1 MRKDGGKVKAALHSE
16 ESRGGRAGEGQGWV
30 AALLSE
36 FPEMATADPE
46 ALAQNAGDAWL
57 AAQAPQAVF
66 YPESSDSVVH
76 LARWAS
82 KAGVPITP
90 RGAGRGY
97 VGGCVP
103 VRGGIV
109 LNFSRM
115 NRIREIDPRDGV
127 AVVEPGVVTAHLQDA
142 VAKVGWFYPPDPAS
156 AAESSLG
163 GNIATNAGGPRCLK
177 YGVTRHYVLGLE
189 VVLADGTRIRVGGR
203 THKNK
208 VGFDL
213 VGLFVGSEGLLGL
226 VTEATLRLIPRPPYR
241 IGASAVFPSIEA
253 AAGCVEEI
261 FAAGLLPSALE
272 IADRFTLER
281 AREFCPEPLPP
292 GEAHLLVECDGQPS
306 GVDAEIDK
314 LLPLLRRSGA
324 GEVEIGRGDE
334 GCERLW
340 RTRRSFSMA
349 LKASHLTK
357 LNEDV
362 VVPRR
367 RLVDLVRLGSEIERR
382 YGFPVA
388 CFGHAGD
395 GNIHVNLMIDRS
407 LPEADR
413 RAEEALD
420 LLFGQIVAW
429 GGAITGEH
437 GIGIAKRR
445 WWPLAVSPEIRTLHE
460 RLKSAL
466 DPSGL
471 LNPGKFV

>member
-1 MRKDGGKVKAALHSE
+1 MKKDEGEVKAAL
-16 ESRGGRAGEGQGWV
+16 RGGSDRRGKGGREENWISAFL
-30 AALLSE
+30 AE
-36 FPEMATADPE
+36 FPEMATASPD

-57 AAQAPQAVF
+57 AAHPPQAVA
-66 YPESSDSVVH
+66 YPESAESVAR

-82 KAGVPITP
+82 AAAVPITA

-103 VRGGIV
+103 IQGGIV
-109 LNFSRM
+109 VNFSRM
-115 NRIREIDPRDGV
+115 NRIREIDPQDGV
-127 AVVEPGVVTAHLQDA
+127 AIVEPGVITAHLQES
-142 VAKVGWFYPPDPAS
+142 VAKLGWFYPPDPAS

-189 VVLADGTRIRVGGR
+189 VVLADGTRVRVGGR

-226 VTEATLRLIPRPPYR
+226 VTEATLRLIPHPPYR
-241 IGASAVFPSIEA
+241 VAVAAVFPSVEA
-253 AAGCVEEI
+253 AAGTVDRI
-261 FAAGLLPSALE
+261 FGAGLLPSALE
-272 IADRFTLER
+272 IADRLTLER
-281 AREFCPEPLPP
+281 AREFCEEPIPP
-292 GEAHLLVECDGQPS
+292 GDAHLFIECDGQLA
-306 GVDAEIDK
+306 GVDAEIDR
-314 LLPLLRRSGA
+314 LLPILRRAGA
-324 GEVEIGRGDE
+324 GEVRIGRGEE

-340 RTRRSFSMA
+340 RIRRSFSLA
-349 LKASHLTK
+349 LKQSGLTK

-367 RLVDLVRLGSEIERR
+367 RLVDLLRLGREIERR
-382 YGFPVA
+382 FGFPVA

-395 GNIHVNLMIDRS
+395 GNIHVNLMFDRS
-407 LPEADR
+407 LPGADA

-420 LLFGQIVAW
+420 LLFAQVIGW
-429 GGAITGEH
+429 GGSITGEH
-437 GIGIAKRR
+437 GIGLAKDR
-445 WWPLAVSPEIRTLHE
+445 WWPVAASPEVRRLHE
-460 RLKSAL
+460 RLKAAL
-466 DPSGL
+466 DPAGL

>member
-1 MRKDGGKVKAALHSE
+1 MESWVPGFLAAFPGG
-16 ESRGGRAGEGQGWV
+16 
-30 AALLSE
+30 
-36 FPEMATADPE
+36 MATADPE

-57 AAQAPQAVF
+57 ASHLPQAVF
-66 YPESSDSVVH
+66 YPESTESVVR
-76 LARWAS
+76 LAQWAS
-82 KAGVPITP
+82 QAGVSITP

-109 LNFSRM
+109 VNFSRM

-127 AVVEPGVVTAHLQDA
+127 AIVEPGVITAHLQEA
-142 VAKVGWFYPPDPAS
+142 AARIGWFYPPDPAS

-189 VVLADGTRIRVGGR
+189 VVLADGTAVHVGGR

-226 VTEATLRLIPRPPYR
+226 VTEATLRLIPRPPQR
-241 IGASAVFPSIEA
+241 VCAAAVFPSIES

-261 FAAGLLPSALE
+261 FGAGLLPSALE
-272 IADRFTLER
+272 IADRFTLAR

-292 GEAHLLVECDGQPS
+292 GQAHLLVEIDGHPA
-306 GVDAEIDK
+306 GVDAELED

-324 GEVEIGRGDE
+324 GEVQIGRGEE

-349 LKASHLTK
+349 LKASGLTK

-362 VVPRR
+362 VVPRK
-367 RLVDLVRLGSEIERR
+367 RLVDLVRLGSDLELR
-382 YGFPVA
+382 YGLPVA

-395 GNIHVNLMIDRS
+395 GNIHVNLMVDPS
-407 LPEADR
+407 QPGADR

-420 LLFGQIVAW
+420 LLFRQIVAW
-429 GGAITGEH
+429 GGSITGEH
-437 GIGIAKRR
+437 GIGMAKER
-445 WWPLAVSPEIRTLHE
+445 WWPLAVSPEVRALHK
-460 RLKSAL
+460 RLKDAL
-466 DPSGL
+466 DPKGL